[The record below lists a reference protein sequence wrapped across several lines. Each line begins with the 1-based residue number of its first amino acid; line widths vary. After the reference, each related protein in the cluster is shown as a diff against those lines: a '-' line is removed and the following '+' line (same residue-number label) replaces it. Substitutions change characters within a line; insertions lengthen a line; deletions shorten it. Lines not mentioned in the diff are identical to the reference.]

1 MDFIRLL
8 KIQSGLDNYIGE
20 AKEIEIDSYCLER
33 NIALQV
39 EFNELLNECPFI
51 FKYWATKEF
60 NREDALEEYADTL
73 HFLLSIGNDFG
84 IKKYKY
90 RAPKMRDMR
99 LMAIGINN
107 MISRLRKETY
117 AELVHHFLLFGQQL
131 GFTNT
136 EIENAYM
143 DKNKVNYQR
152 QLEGC

>member
-20 AKEIEIDSYCLER
+20 AKEIEIENYSLER

-51 FKYWATKEF
+51 FKYWSNKEF
-60 NREDALEEYADTL
+60 DRYAALEEYADTL
-73 HFLLSIGNDFG
+73 HFLLSVGNDFG

-90 RAPKMRDMR
+90 RAPKIRDMR
-99 LMAIGINN
+99 LMALGINN

-117 AELVHHFLLFGQQL
+117 AELVHHILLFGQQL
-131 GFTNT
+131 GFTSE
-136 EIENAYM
+136 EIEDAYM
-143 DKNKVNYQR
+143 EKNKVNYQR
-152 QLEGC
+152 QQEGY